1 MKFILNNVF
10 IVLML
15 ISFKSVK
22 SQCSLFYFFSNDFNC
37 TTNQAIAN
45 FTITGATAPYTCTF
59 VNTANN
65 STVAVGS
72 TVGNTGTVTGMPVG
86 NFNVYISS
94 ANNCTTSTSFQ
105 VTIPFSSANVVFTN
119 TNVSCFGGSNG
130 ISFATVNSSFFTV
143 PFTFTWST
151 GSNLPS
157 ASNLSA
163 NNVYSVT
170 IKDSKGC
177 MVTNTTSLQE
187 PNQISSSLNN
197 TLVPCFGGTVS
208 SGITSI
214 GGISPYTYSVNNI
227 SVFGS
232 NAVLTAGTKTLITKD
247 FNGCGVSNTVFVD
260 QVLQPFIN
268 FGITKPSCP
277 GRSDGAISSTV
288 TSAPSPFSYTWQPA
302 ISNTSTI
309 SNLPTGNYTLIV
321 QDAGSCVTKSVAIV
335 LPATSMTT
343 GVVTNPENCSAVNG
357 SSTLTINGGNLPFT
371 FTTQPGVGIHNS
383 NIINSLSSGSYTTFI
398 TDANNCRDSVIFNIL
413 NLSTVSVSV
422 GSFTPVLCYNQCN
435 GAIQLS
441 VQNAVLPITY
451 SVSNTPTASSSYISG
466 LCPGFYNIKVID
478 AIGCPATGTVNFS
491 SPPVFS
497 YSASA
502 PTSVCFGKSIFLQAF
517 ASGGAGGYN
526 YVWNPGN
533 ISGQGISLVPAA
545 TTIYS
550 LNVFDANGCTLAP
563 YQLTVNV
570 NPPISININNSSV
583 GICPGSTAQITP
595 TITGGD
601 GNYTYNWQP
610 GNINSE
616 SIFVQNISVPFYTL
630 IVNDACGSPTAI
642 KIIPINLFPEITPLL
657 TVSDT
662 LGCEPF
668 CTIFTNTTPK
678 SSNAIWNFGDKPF
691 EKQGNVSNYCYL
703 NSGIYNVKL
712 TINDSNNCKTSAT
725 YSNLINV
732 LAKPVADFKTNP
744 EVITTNNLEN
754 VLIENAS
761 SGATSFSWSINTLF
775 VSQEKDISYTFKDTG
790 CYIIKLIA
798 ENQNKCIDVSEKQ
811 ICVVEGFNFYMPNS
825 ITTNND
831 KLNDVLIPKGT
842 GWISKNYLFEIYSR
856 WGTKIFNTTDFTQG
870 WDGTYENNEPIP
882 LGIYYWRIL
891 VTDNL
896 GYEHELK
903 GYVTVYN

>member
-1 MKFILNNVF
+1 
-10 IVLML
+10 ML
-15 ISFKSVK
+15 FSFKSVN

-65 STVAVGS
+65 STVAIGT

-119 TNVSCFGGSNG
+119 TNVSCFGGNNG
-130 ISFATVNSSFFTV
+130 SSFATVNSSFFTV

-163 NNVYSVT
+163 NNVYSVS

-177 MVTNTTSLQE
+177 MVTNTISLTE
-187 PNQISSSLNN
+187 PNQISSNINN

-208 SGITSI
+208 SGISSS
-214 GGISPYTYSVNNI
+214 GGVSPYTYSVNNI
-227 SVFGS
+227 SVSGS
-232 NAVLTAGTKTLITKD
+232 NAILTAGIKTILTKD
-247 FNGCGVSNTVFVD
+247 FNGCAVTNTVFVD
-260 QVLQPFIN
+260 QVLQPIIN

-277 GRSDGAISSTV
+277 GKSDGAISSTV

-309 SNLPTGNYTLIV
+309 SNLPAGNYTLIV
-321 QDAGSCVTKSVAIV
+321 QDASSCVTKSVAVV

-357 SSTLTINGGNLPFT
+357 SSTLTINGGTLPFT
-371 FTTQPGVGIHNS
+371 FTTQPVVGIHNS
-383 NIINSLSSGSYTTFI
+383 NVINSLSSGSYTTLI
-398 TDANNCRDSVIFNIL
+398 TDANNCRDSIIFNVL

-435 GAIQLS
+435 GALQLS

-451 SVSNTPTASSSYISG
+451 SVSNTPNTSSSYISG

-478 AIGCPATGTVNFS
+478 AVGCPATTTINFS

-502 PTSVCFGKSIFLQAF
+502 PTSICFGKSIFLQSF

-545 TTIYS
+545 TTVYS

-570 NPPISININNSSV
+570 NAPISININNSSV

-610 GNINSE
+610 GNITSE

-630 IVNDACGSPTAI
+630 SVNDACGSPTAI

-668 CTIFTNTTPK
+668 CALFTNTTPK

-691 EKQGNVSNYCYL
+691 EKQGNVTNYCYL

-732 LAKPVADFKTNP
+732 LAKPIADFKTNP
-744 EVITTNNLEN
+744 KVVTTNNLEN

-761 SGATSFSWSINTLF
+761 SGATSYSWSINTLF
-775 VSQEKDISYTFKDTG
+775 VSQEKNISYSFKDTG

-798 ENQNKCIDVSEKQ
+798 ENQNNCIDVSEKQ

-842 GWISKNYLFEIYSR
+842 GWTSKNYLFEVYSR
-856 WGTKIFNTTDFTQG
+856 WGTKIFNTNDFTQG
-870 WDGTYENNEPIP
+870 WDGTYENNVFLP
-882 LGIYYWRIL
+882 LGVYFWRIII
-891 VTDNL
+891 TDNL
-896 GYEHELK
+896 GNEHELK
-903 GYVTVYN
+903 GCVTVFN

>member
-1 MKFILNNVF
+1 
-10 IVLML
+10 ML
-15 ISFKSVK
+15 FSIKSVN

-65 STVAVGS
+65 STVAIGS

-119 TNVSCFGGSNG
+119 TNVSCFGGTNG
-130 ISFATVNSSFFTV
+130 ASFATVNSSFFTV

-157 ASNLSA
+157 ASNLLA
-163 NNVYSVT
+163 NNVYSVS

-177 MVTNTTSLQE
+177 MVTNTTSLTE
-187 PNQISSSLNN
+187 PNLITSSINN

-208 SGITSI
+208 SGISSS
-214 GGISPYTYSVNNI
+214 GGVSPYTYSVNNI
-227 SVFGS
+227 GIIGS
-232 NAVLTAGTKTLITKD
+232 NAILTAGIKTILTKD
-247 FNGCGVSNTVFVD
+247 FNGCIATNTVFVD
-260 QVLQPFIN
+260 QVSQPIIN
-268 FGITKPSCP
+268 FTITKPSCP
-277 GRSDGAISSTV
+277 GKSDGTISSTV
-288 TSAPSPFSYTWQPA
+288 TSAPSPFSYTWLPA

-309 SNLPTGNYTLIV
+309 SNLPVGNYTLIV
-321 QDAGSCVTKSVAIV
+321 QDASSCVTKSVAVVI
-335 LPATSMTT
+335 PATSMST
-343 GVVTNPENCSAVNG
+343 GVVTNPENCSAVDG
-357 SSTLTINGGNLPFT
+357 SSTLTINGGSLPFT
-371 FTTQPGVGIHNS
+371 FTTQPSIGIHNS
-383 NIINSLSSGSYTTFI
+383 NVITSLSTGSYTTLI
-398 TDANNCRDSVIFNIL
+398 TDANNCRDSIIFNIL

-441 VQNAVLPITY
+441 VQNAVIPITY
-451 SVSNTPTASSSYISG
+451 SVSNTPTTSSSYINS

-478 AIGCPATGTVNFS
+478 AIGCPATTTINLS

-545 TTIYS
+545 TTVYS

-595 TITGGD
+595 TITGGN
-601 GNYTYNWQP
+601 GNYSFNWQP

-630 IVNDACGSPTAI
+630 SVNDACGSPTAI
-642 KIIPINLFPEITPLL
+642 KIIPINLFPEITPLF
-657 TVSDT
+657 TVTDT

-668 CTIFTNTTPK
+668 CALFTNTTPK

-691 EKQGNVSNYCYL
+691 EKQGNVTNYCYL

-725 YSNLINV
+725 YSSLINV
-732 LAKPVADFKTNP
+732 LAKPIADFKTNP
-744 EVITTNNLEN
+744 EVVTTNNLEN

-761 SGATSFSWSINTLF
+761 SGATSYSWSINTLF
-775 VSQEKDISYTFKDTG
+775 VSQEKNFSYSFKDTG
-790 CYIIKLIA
+790 CYIIKLIS
-798 ENQNKCIDVSEKQ
+798 ENENNCIDVSEKQ

-842 GWISKNYLFEIYSR
+842 GWTSKNYLFEIYSR
-856 WGTKIFNTTDFTQG
+856 WGTKIFNTNDFTQG
-870 WDGTYENNEPIP
+870 WDGTYQNNVFLP
-882 LGIYYWRIL
+882 LGVYFWRIII
-891 VTDNL
+891 TDNL
-896 GYEHELK
+896 GDEHELK
-903 GYVTVYN
+903 GCVTVFN